1 MLKIKICHCLGRAVN
16 SLLHAISVV
25 GMNSLEYQLQSGPNR
40 SIILKDLVGFL
51 RPVDFSTRN
60 VPAETDSA
68 AQTLR
73 LRQVS
78 LALAERLLGPLAF
91 GLLCVFTQRTPHRR
105 HKPR

>member
-1 MLKIKICHCLGRAVN
+1 MLKIKICSCLGRAVD

-25 GMNSLEYQLQSGPNR
+25 GMNSLECQLQRRFNR

-51 RPVDFSTRN
+51 RPVDFSTRD
-60 VPAETDSA
+60 VPAETASA

-78 LALAERLLGPLAF
+78 LALAKRLLGPLAF
-91 GLLCVFTQRTPHRR
+91 GPLCGFPQ
-105 HKPR
+105 